1 MDTGEIASLLDFG
14 DRVRVLRVKVKVVGG
29 RADVVSFDE
38 WIDILTADEVNETLA
53 LQKNLS
59 AGI

>member
-29 RADVVSFDE
+29 HADVVRFDE